1 MKQRKLILILAIVL
15 SVAVAA
21 GGTMAY
27 LQDTDED
34 VNVMTLGNVYITQNE
49 QERNEAGELVP
60 FTQEKPM
67 YPAVYEGSEI
77 VYADQEDWPVPG
89 DKAWQML
96 EDNENVIDKIV
107 TVTNTGK
114 SPAYVRTLIAF
125 EGIGQYGPNPADKE
139 PVMKY
144 WWCGSEVGDQIAAA
158 LEGEINVD
166 GVDYTVVSFTY
177 LNELAPGETTIPSLK
192 QLYLSKDAG
201 NEEMEYYGEYYDV
214 LVLSQ
219 AVQTQ
224 GFVDGEEDMNESAAN
239 EALDTAFGKANVTK
253 NLIEWFSGI
262 GDNVGS
268 PGDKW
273 PNNNPPVFPQGTWYD
288 EGNVDTDWY
297 NNTDTEFVL
306 TTAEELAGF
315 SKLVYDGNNFSG
327 KTVKLGADVDL
338 GDHVWMPI
346 GRMINTSGT
355 AENSTF
361 KGNFDGQNY
370 TVKNLFI
377 DTVDNVIDTNRG
389 AGFFGAITGDIEN
402 LNIETVFIQ
411 TAHWAGA
418 VAGSIEGSIKNCHVS
433 DVQIVCLPEDVGDEW
448 DNGDKAGAI
457 VGYATNGSI
466 ENCTVKNADI
476 MAYRDLGGIVGA
488 SYNSVINCS
497 MENVTL
503 TQDNANNYKNYTAQ
517 ESTYVND
524 IIGRKYGTAE
534 AENCTGTAT
543 ISYKNW

>member
-15 SVAVAA
+15 SVAIAA

-67 YPAVYEGSEI
+67 YPAVYEDSEI
-77 VYADQEDWPVPG
+77 GYADKEDWPVP
-89 DKAWQML
+89 DDQAWQML

-114 SPAYVRTLIAF
+114 SPAYVRTLIAL
-125 EGIGQYGPNPADKE
+125 EGTGKYGPNYADGAM
-139 PVMKY
+139 VKY
-144 WWCGSEVGDQIAAA
+144 LWCGSEVGDRIAAA
-158 LEGEINVD
+158 FEGEITVD
-166 GVDYTVVSFTY
+166 GVDYTVISFTY
-177 LNELAPGETTIPSLK
+177 VNELAPGETTIPSLK

-224 GFVDGEEDMNESAAN
+224 GFEDQNENGTAAD
-239 EALDTAFGKANVTK
+239 EALNTAFGKAEVTE
-253 NLIEWFSGI
+253 NLIKWFSVV

-361 KGNFDGQNY
+361 KGNFDGQNH

-377 DTVDNVIDTNRG
+377 NTVDDVTDSNRG
-389 AGFFGAITGDIEN
+389 AGFFGAITGNIEN

-433 DVQIVCLPEDVGDEW
+433 DVHITCLPEKLSSGW
-448 DNGDKAGAI
+448 DNGDKAGGI
-457 VGYATNGSI
+457 VGYASKGTI

-476 MAYRDLGGIVGA
+476 TAYRDLGGIVGG
-488 SYNSVINCS
+488 SYNSVISCA
-497 MENVTL
+497 MENVKL
-503 TQDNANNYKNYTAQ
+503 TQDNTNNYQNYTAQ
-517 ESTYVND
+517 EKTNVDS
-524 IIGRKYGTAE
+524 IIGRNLNNVE
-534 AENCTGTAT
+534 EDCTGTAT